1 MLPQETGVW
10 VEKRGADEY
19 ELRVFLRGSQCV
31 FTVMAHLG
39 SVDGCALLKV
49 GSVSRI
55 PVASLFINLVHVSE
69 LQRLHSLRLKGTCQS
84 RRMCE
89 RICWRGGL
97 LNLKCACFNV
107 ADRCACSLGVACVS
121 PMVHSIIKDQAN
133 SFERLL
139 SRSFCTCVLQ

>member
-1 MLPQETGVW
+1 MLPHETGVW

-19 ELRVFLRGSQCV
+19 ELRLFVCGCQFV

-39 SVDGCALLKV
+39 SIEVRAAQKV
-49 GSVSRI
+49 GSSSRI
-55 PVASLFINLVHVSE
+55 PVASWFINRVHVNE
-69 LQRLHSLRLKGTCQS
+69 LQRLHSMRLKATCES
-84 RRMCE
+84 RRMCG

-97 LNLKCACFNV
+97 LKLKRACFNV
-107 ADRCACSLGVACVS
+107 ADRCAWSLGVACVS
-121 PMVHSIIKDQAN
+121 PMAHAIIKDQAN